1 MAYPSVAVRR
11 TVDALLE
18 FVTAHNG
25 ALPRRRSQDNAET
38 SLSRAYQGLKGR
50 CVGSIRGG
58 TNPSTQMLTPCEVE
72 YFNLIAQ
79 ALLTPSG
86 VCPNAAC
93 SSNTTST
100 AAAPGLCA
108 SVEAAD
114 TDDTLVQQSYLYTPR
129 KTLQGRHFN
138 IKEDTST
145 KLPVYPIVLGGLV
158 NASIAQQAMGAPG
171 GPGPATDLP
180 KCGLIVTRK
189 WLDLILSGQKTWEI
203 RSTPTTKRE
212 VVALI
217 ESGSGYVLGEARITD
232 SLVVSLTDLQN
243 NVAKHRVEDLSII
256 TYSKPH
262 AWVLTEAKRYKEPQ
276 PYKHPQGAVVW
287 LDLAETPKKRKT
299 VPCPMSLMCEG
310 A

>member
-1 MAYPSVAVRR
+1 
-11 TVDALLE
+11 
-18 FVTAHNG
+18 
-25 ALPRRRSQDNAET
+25 
-38 SLSRAYQGLKGR
+38 
-50 CVGSIRGG
+50 
-58 TNPSTQMLTPCEVE
+58 MLTPCEVE

-100 AAAPGLCA
+100 AAAPGLCP

-114 TDDTLVQQSYLYTPR
+114 TDDTLVPQSYLYTPR

-145 KLPVYPIVLGGLV
+145 KLPVYPLVLGGLV

-180 KCGLIVTRK
+180 KSGLIVKRK

-243 NVAKHRVEDLSII
+243 NVEKHRVEDLSII

-262 AWVLTEAKRYKEPQ
+262 AWVLTEAKRYKEHQ

-287 LDLAETPKKRKT
+287 IDLAEPQCASTPVQTPKKRKT